1 MNREIEIV
9 DTPDGTKC
17 RIWVHTKELA
27 ELRQHGP
34 TTTQLRRLVYDSH
47 HQQENQ
53 NETLNTGKLH
63 THNGGRTRVGAGLT
77 LNSTDSLM
85 CLSPDLS
92 ACSRP
97 GC

>member
-53 NETLNTGKLH
+53 NETLNTALEHITGC
-63 THNGGRTRVGAGLT
+63 TSET
-77 LNSTDSLM
+77 LEQHPIGWRRYALRWPT
-85 CLSPDLS
+85 
-92 ACSRP
+92 
-97 GC
+97 